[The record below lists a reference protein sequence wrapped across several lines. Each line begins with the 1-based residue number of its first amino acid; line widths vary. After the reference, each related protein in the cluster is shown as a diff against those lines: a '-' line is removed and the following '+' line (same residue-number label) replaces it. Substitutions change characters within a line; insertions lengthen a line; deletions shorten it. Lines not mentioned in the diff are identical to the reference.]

1 MSDLDRQEVDH
12 EARRHAGDIR
22 HATRYSEAVNRYLGA
37 VGYQEAG
44 RAARK
49 PEPRVDVVKPRGGT
63 VVVGV
68 DETPTSYTAVDH
80 AAIEA
85 ELRGWDLRLLHVQ
98 HAGGIRSGARDAGA
112 RLLERMT
119 DRVHAYSPTVAV
131 TSRISI
137 GAAAPLL
144 LSDTHDASLVVV
156 GHRHSAAGTAFGLS
170 IGDRVAEHH
179 SGPVLVVRVPGWP
192 PGPDFGTRP
201 IVVGVDESPM
211 SQRAIDFAI
220 AEGHVRGCDVVML
233 HAAGQA
239 GAGNERLETYG
250 GIQIHHRNLTG
261 DPVPALI
268 AASGTAAAVV
278 IGRRGFGGFA
288 GVLLGSVSQAM
299 IQHALCPV
307 FLVG

>member
-1 MSDLDRQEVDH
+1 MSDLDRQKVEH
-12 EARRHAGDIR
+12 EAQQHAGDTR
-22 HATRYSEAVNRYLGA
+22 YGTRYSEAVNRYLGA
-37 VGYQEAG
+37 IGYQEAG
-44 RAARK
+44 SAARK
-49 PEPRVDVVKPRGGT
+49 PEPRVDIVKPHAGT

-131 TSRISI
+131 TSRITI

-170 IGDRVAEHH
+170 VGDRVAAHH
-179 SGPVLVVRVPGWP
+179 TGPVLVVRVPGWP

-201 IVVGVDESPM
+201 IVVGVDESPT

-220 AEGHVRGCDVVML
+220 DEAHVRGCDVVVL
-233 HAAGQA
+233 HAAGQD
-239 GAGNERLETYG
+239 GASKERLETYD
-250 GIQIHHRNLTG
+250 GIQIHHRDLTG

-268 AASGTAAAVV
+268 DASGTAAAVV
-278 IGRRGFGGFA
+278 IGRRGFGGA
-288 GVLLGSVSQAM
+288 LLGTVSQAM